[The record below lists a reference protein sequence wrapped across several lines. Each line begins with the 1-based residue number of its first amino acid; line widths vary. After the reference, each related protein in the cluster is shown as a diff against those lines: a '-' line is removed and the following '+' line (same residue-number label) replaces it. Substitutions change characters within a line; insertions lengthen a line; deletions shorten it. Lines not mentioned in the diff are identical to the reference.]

1 MNSFKGWSDSHWGH
15 GECVPA
21 RQPGDAE
28 PGGQHHPSHRL
39 RPLWHSQWLHWAG
52 HPVASGNFV
61 RGHIFF
67 MHPYGFISYFSFTCA
82 FLLQEFYEL
91 LLELQK
97 RLTKAIKSVGR
108 IEHSVW
114 RSFQRYFFKDIH
126 YTLWQ
131 SYLQWQEGW
140 VLWGFHW
147 WRHYWVILGPRQ
159 VTIKYFWQ
167 SHPIRASF
175 FFTMWMFFAH
185 PII

>member
-1 MNSFKGWSDSHWGH
+1 MFVCQRDAGANTDEERQQMQEVETIFGQCFLCDRGSVMNSFKGWSDSHWGH

-126 YTLWQ
+126 YTL
-131 SYLQWQEGW
+131 
-140 VLWGFHW
+140 
-147 WRHYWVILGPRQ
+147 
-159 VTIKYFWQ
+159 
-167 SHPIRASF
+167 
-175 FFTMWMFFAH
+175 
-185 PII
+185 